1 MPNFIDN
8 VYPKDLTMSLAS
20 NHIERE
26 IKEFTVAQDR
36 IFVPDGG
43 PFFTDSLIIKD
54 NSGNL
59 LVPTLDYKLLYLNE
73 AASIESGRDVVTVI
87 WITSETIP
95 NVILDYR
102 VVGGGYGNTVNA
114 IIQELNKSGPIFRNV
129 DWNIHVYNKPSQ
141 FPAAPHYHIP
151 ADFTGWEMIYRQL
164 EGIRKAIIGGDL
176 PAWQAHYNYIRS
188 LFKNFADNLRL
199 DLENYMKKDDLRDYY
214 TRKEVDDLLADLKA
228 KCCNGNGGGGGTGEE
243 FSVVAVREGDD
254 IVYTI
259 NSNNPTSS
267 AFAPYSI
274 TEYVA
279 PNIYTLTQ
287 ARAGSDIVYT
297 IESQDPNDNS
307 TAPYTI
313 VEANTDTAEVFAMS
327 SKIVGTNVVYTITSS
342 NPTSNATAN
351 MTVVEKDDETFAM
364 SSKIVGTN
372 VVYTLTS
379 NNPKS
384 TTSAPYVIEEE
395 E

>member
-1 MPNFIDN
+1 MPNFVDN
-8 VYPKDLTMSLAS
+8 VYPKDLTMTLAS

-26 IKEFTVAQDR
+26 IKEFSVAQDR

-114 IIQELNKSGPIFRNV
+114 IIQELNKSGPIFKNV

-151 ADFTGWEMIYRQL
+151 KDFTGWEMVYRQL
-164 EGIRKAIIGGDL
+164 EGIRKAIIGGDI

-199 DLENYMKKDDLRDYY
+199 ELENYMKKDDLRDYY
-214 TRKEVDDLLADLKA
+214 TRQEVDDLLANLK
-228 KCCNGNGGGGGTGEE
+228 KECCNGNGGGGNGEE
-243 FSVVAVREGDD
+243 FKVVATLEGDE

-259 NSNNPTSS
+259 TSNNPESTSFAPYAITEYVAANMYTLTSSHVGSGIDYTIESEDPNDTSSAPYTIVENAKDTTELYTIASRLSGDNVIYDITSNNPTSS
-267 AFAPYSI
+267 STA
-274 TEYVA
+274 
-279 PNIYTLTQ
+279 NI
-287 ARAGSDIVYT
+287 T
-297 IESQDPNDNS
+297 IE
-307 TAPYTI
+307 
-313 VEANTDTAEVFAMS
+313 
-327 SKIVGTNVVYTITSS
+327 
-342 NPTSNATAN
+342 
-351 MTVVEKDDETFAM
+351 EKDDETFNMA
-364 SSKIVGTN
+364 SKIVGTN

-379 NNPKS
+379 NNPNS
-384 TTSAPYVIEEE
+384 TTSAPYIIEEDE
-395 E
+395 